1 MADQTQT
8 INNLDVEKLKTIVAT
23 VKLRRQ
29 GVFLQ

>member
-23 VKLRRQ
+23 VKLQRQ